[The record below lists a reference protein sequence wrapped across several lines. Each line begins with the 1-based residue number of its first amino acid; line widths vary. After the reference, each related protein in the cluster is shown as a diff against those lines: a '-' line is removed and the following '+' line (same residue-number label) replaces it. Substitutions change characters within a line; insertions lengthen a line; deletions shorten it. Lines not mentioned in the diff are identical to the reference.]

1 MTNYGIIY
9 VLYWEQINKDITV
22 DLFKHEWTTIT
33 GQTAKLADYKGQVIM
48 VVNTASKCGLT
59 PQYEQLQAIYDE
71 YKDKGLVILGFPCNQ
86 FLGQEPG
93 ANESIQSFCQI
104 NYGVTFPLS
113 EKIKVNGSD
122 THPLFADLKEAAPG
136 SMGNSI
142 KWNFNKFLISR
153 DGETV
158 KRFSPKTEPDS
169 IRADIEAWLATE

>member
-1 MTNYGIIY
+1 M
-9 VLYWEQINKDITV
+9 
-22 DLFKHEWTTIT
+22 DLFQHQWQTIT
-33 GQTAKLADYKGQVIM
+33 GQTASLSEYKGKVIM

-59 PQYEQLQAIYDE
+59 PQYEQLQAIFDE
-71 YKDKGLVILGFPCNQ
+71 YKDQGLVILGFPCNQ

-93 ANESIQSFCQI
+93 ENDSIHSFCQI
-104 NYGVTFPLS
+104 NYGVTFPMS
-113 EKIKVNGSD
+113 EKINVNGGH

-153 DGETV
+153 DGEKV

-169 IRADIEAWLATE
+169 MRSEIEAWLAEE